1 MAFKEGDIVGRKSYG
16 SDILF
21 SITKVNRDHVLLKGL
36 DYRLLADAPL
46 DDLLFPSLKKKRV
59 QKDNFRE
66 KEKHCLRR
74 IFKRR
79 KMDRDNLGVEEDG
92 EEDFF
97 EVIGKVLHLDGDR
110 TYLAECLRLYSSLNI
125 PVVHGEHCAEAKQPQ
140 RVYSLL
146 EKYQPDMLIL
156 TGHDAYIKKRRDNF
170 QSIDRYRNSRH
181 FVEAVKIA
189 RRYEA
194 AKDELIIFAGA
205 CQSHY
210 EAIIEAGANFASSPQ
225 RVLIHCLD
233 PVFVM
238 EKISYTSIRQSVDIK
253 EVLNNTIAGIDGLGG
268 IETRGKLRLGLPKS
282 PY

>member
-1 MAFKEGDIVGRKSYG
+1 M
-16 SDILF
+16 F
-21 SITKVNRDHVLLKGL
+21 SVTKINRDHVLLKGL

-46 DDLLFPSLKKKRV
+46 DDLLSPSLKKKRV
-59 QKDNFRE
+59 QKNNFRE

-79 KMDRDNLGVEEDG
+79 KMDRDNLGGEEG
-92 EEDFF
+92 EGEDFF
-97 EVIGKVLHLDGDR
+97 EIIGKVLHLDGDPA
-110 TYLAECLRLYSSLNI
+110 YLAECLRLYSSLNI
-125 PVVHGEHCAEAKQPQ
+125 PVHGEYCAEAKQPQ
-140 RVYSLL
+140 RVCPLL

-170 QSIDRYRNSRH
+170 QSLDRYRNSRH

-189 RRYEA
+189 RRYEL
-194 AKDELIIFAGA
+194 AKDDLIIFAGA

-225 RVLIHCLD
+225 RVFIHCLD

-238 EKISYTSIRQSVDIK
+238 EKISYASINRAVDIK

-268 IETRGKLRLGLPKS
+268 IETRGKFRLGLPKS

>member
-1 MAFKEGDIVGRKSYG
+1 MSFKEGDIVGRKSYG

-21 SITKVNRDHVLLKGL
+21 SITKINREHVLLKGL

-46 DDLLFPSLKKKRV
+46 ADLLSPSLKKKRV
-59 QKDNFRE
+59 QKNNFRE

-79 KMDRDNLGVEEDG
+79 KMDRDNLGGEEG
-92 EEDFF
+92 EGEDFF
-97 EVIGKVLHLDGDR
+97 EIIGKVLHLDGDR
-110 TYLAECLRLYSSLNI
+110 AYLAECLRLYSSLNI
-125 PVVHGEHCAEAKQPQ
+125 PVHGEYCAEAKQPQ
-140 RVYSLL
+140 RVCSLL

-170 QSIDRYRNSRH
+170 QSLDRYRNSRH

-189 RRYEA
+189 RRYEL
-194 AKDELIIFAGA
+194 AKDDLIIFAGA

-238 EKISYTSIRQSVDIK
+238 EKISYTSINRAVDIK

-268 IETRGKLRLGLPKS
+268 IETRGKFRLGLPKS